1 MKLDKRIENERL
13 IYTPFTTNKPKLHEK
28 GYFTDDIHTFTD
40 LENCDCRYG
49 ELVEHDDVDYAYPYC
64 CESDDGCGDGG
75 TTCDWFAF
83 YIPESSLKQKEKQK
97 QKQYR
102 PYTFMEFNDIFTV
115 GRPIKF
121 RRKGMVGHERYLILN
136 GYEHELDGLHD
147 DQTITYAYIGAIPYT
162 FNELFKNYEWQEH
175 YTEDFKPFGV
185 EE

>member
-49 ELVEHDDVDYAYPYC
+49 ELVEHDGIDYPYPYC
-64 CESDDGCGDGG
+64 CEFDDGCGDGG

-97 QKQYR
+97 QYR
-102 PYTFMEFNDIFTV
+102 PFKDTREFFIKTNFEEGDLIHIRSKDKIEYWLMLVGWTNNRIKLGTDDFTFENLFENF
-115 GRPIKF
+115 
-121 RRKGMVGHERYLILN
+121 
-136 GYEHELDGLHD
+136 ELWDGEENF
-147 DQTITYAYIGAIPYT
+147 I
-162 FNELFKNYEWQEH
+162 
-175 YTEDFKPFGV
+175 PFGV
-185 EE
+185 EQ